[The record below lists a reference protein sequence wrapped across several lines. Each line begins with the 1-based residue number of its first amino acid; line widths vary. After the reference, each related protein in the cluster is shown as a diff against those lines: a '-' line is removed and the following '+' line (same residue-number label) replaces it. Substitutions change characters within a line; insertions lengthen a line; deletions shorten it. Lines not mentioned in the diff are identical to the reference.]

1 LLSNLFP
8 PTGNFQVSKQFFPDV
23 AIGYEDP
30 RVNLVIGDGTILPLF
45 SLFLKHYVVMLNTFC
60 RFKLIGWWIVAGV
73 AFLKNAAEGSYD
85 AVIVD
90 SSDPIGNYYN
100 QMSSDVIRNN
110 IIPYCY
116 VEQY

>member
-1 LLSNLFP
+1 
-8 PTGNFQVSKQFFPDV
+8 
-23 AIGYEDP
+23 
-30 RVNLVIGDGTILPLF
+30 
-45 SLFLKHYVVMLNTFC
+45 
-60 RFKLIGWWIVAGV
+60 
-73 AFLKNAAEGSYD
+73 LKNAAEGSYD